1 MAALTQAQID
11 ALKTTLV
18 ARWNA
23 GLKLSPDDWKKIAK
37 LVKSNGKSNTYE
49 WLSQFPAFR
58 EGGDE
63 FLAHGAHLGRGRG
76 HLAEFGHHRGVIA
89 RPVPLVLKPVVP
101 HRDGEHRVVE
111 Q

>member
-58 EGGDE
+58 EWVGSRLHKVFKETAYTVCRRAFKFD
-63 FLAHGAHLGRGRG
+63 HLCALNFDQG
-76 HLAEFGHHRGVIA
+76 
-89 RPVPLVLKPVVP
+89 
-101 HRDGEHRVVE
+101 
-111 Q
+111 